1 MSGAD
6 RFRRLWS
13 GYVPGMLGAESRY
26 AVLCPLVEKEDGL
39 HFLLEVRAAQLRQG
53 GEICFPGGR
62 AEKGESPES
71 CALRETFEELA
82 IPPEEVE
89 LIGRTDFL
97 CQPGR
102 FLLQPV
108 LGVVSP
114 AGLAAMRPSAAEV
127 AEVFTVPVSFL
138 QNTPPQ
144 VFTYD
149 LAPNIRDNA
158 LYEALGITPAY
169 RWRGGQTEVPVW
181 HYEGRVIWGITGRI
195 LLNIVRRLSE
205 PEI

>member
-6 RFRRLWS
+6 AFRRCWT
-13 GYVPGMLGAESRY
+13 GYVPGMLGARSRY
-26 AVLCPLVEKEDGL
+26 AVLCPLLEKEDGL

-62 AEKGESPES
+62 MEDGESPEA

-97 CQPGR
+97 CQPGN

-114 AGLAAMRPSAAEV
+114 TGLASMRPSAAEV
-127 AEVFTVPVSFL
+127 AEVFTVPVAFL
-138 QNTPPQ
+138 RDTPPQ

-149 LAPNIRDNA
+149 LETNVHDSAF
-158 LYEALGITPAY
+158 YEALGITPPY
-169 RWRGGQTEVPVW
+169 RWRSGRVDVPIW
-181 HYEGRVIWGITGRI
+181 HYEGRVIWGMTARI
-195 LLNIVRRLSE
+195 LRNILARLSE
-205 PEI
+205 SEN